1 MIGIII
7 MIDYESMSDL
17 QINKLVA
24 EKIGLIFRDD
34 DLDYRSEYPSTL
46 WCASHEFGNQIE
58 PWEQKNFI
66 LTPDDAWPIMV
77 KNKISLISLKNE
89 WLVCS
94 DACFQTVCLSP
105 DGSDNGVSVFSASI
119 HVFDAEPLRAA
130 MIVFLKMK
138 G

>member
-1 MIGIII
+1 MF
-7 MIDYESMSDL
+7 DYESMSDL

-46 WCASHEFGNQIE
+46 WCANHEFGNQIE

-66 LTPDDAWPIMV
+66 LTPDDAWPIIV
-77 KNKISLISLKNE
+77 ENEISIQKDTTHCCE
-89 WLVCS
+89 ECS
-94 DACFQTVCLSP
+94 EYFTTDLWESDHPIIDRVSCFDS
-105 DGSDNGVSVFSASI
+105 N
-119 HVFDAEPLRAA
+119 PLRAA